1 MSRIGAMSRRS
12 QSMLVAITLI
22 VALGAYSAWKL
33 VYAWADR
40 SGPLLEPV
48 VIQVEPGTG
57 FGQLARELERLRVV
71 SSAALFS
78 ALARFENAAESV
90 RAGEYRFGT
99 YVDPNTVLRQLV
111 DGDVVVYR
119 LRIVEGWS
127 VSDLLAAVG
136 KAPAVE
142 TTLAAAQVSE
152 LLARLGLG
160 SGHAEGQFFPDTYH
174 YVQGATDAEILRRAY
189 RKMQSVIE
197 SEWNER
203 ARDLPYSNQSEALVM
218 ASLIEKETGVA
229 SDRARVAGVFVRR
242 LKQQMKLQADPS
254 VIYGLGT
261 DFDGNLTRA
270 HLDRD
275 TPYNTYTRKGLP
287 PTPIALPGRA
297 AIHAALHPAQE
308 EVMYFVARGDGS
320 TEFSTTLAEHREAV
334 RRFQLGEVP

>member
-1 MSRIGAMSRRS
+1 MSRRS
-12 QSMLVAITLI
+12 QLSLVAITLI
-22 VALGAYSAWKL
+22 VALGAFSAWKF

-40 SGPLLEPV
+40 SGPLPEPV
-48 VIQVEPGTG
+48 VVGVEPGTG
-57 FGQLARELERLRVV
+57 FGQLAGELERLRVV

-78 ALARFENAAESV
+78 ALARFEGATESV
-90 RAGEYRFGT
+90 RAGEYRFGRQIE
-99 YVDPNTVLRQLV
+99 PKTVLRQLV
-111 DGDVVVYR
+111 NGDVVVYR
-119 LRIVEGWS
+119 LRILEGWS

-136 KAPAVE
+136 KAPAVV
-142 TTLAAAQVSE
+142 TTLAGADIRE
-152 LLARLGLG
+152 LLAQLDLG

-189 RKMQSVIE
+189 RKMQFVIE

-203 ARDLPYSNQSEALVM
+203 ARNLPYRERSEALVM

-242 LKQQMKLQADPS
+242 LEQRMKLQADPS
-254 VIYGLGT
+254 VIYGLGS

-270 HLDRD
+270 HLALD

-320 TEFSTTLAEHREAV
+320 TEFSVTLTEHREAV